1 MPELPEVETIRLGL
15 QRYLVGHRIE
25 KVDVRL
31 PKLVEG
37 DVKNIEGS
45 KVIAVRRFGKGLVID
60 LDNDYSIAIHIK
72 LTGQL
77 IYRGPNLKEKVKL
90 SKKVGGNVPNK
101 WTHVI
106 FKLKTQPVRQ
116 AQGKKSKVKSAS
128 QNSKVKKG
136 SEAYLYYNDLRQF
149 GWIKIVESSRLK
161 DLSFFRDLGP
171 EPFKDLTLEIFQKI
185 VSSSNVPV
193 KPFIMDQKKIG
204 GIGNIYANDALFD
217 AGIDPKKKAKSLLED
232 EIKKLYDSI
241 LKVLKLGLK
250 TGGATELNF
259 VNVLGGEGGYQKHF
273 LVYAREGKKCK
284 RCGRIIRK
292 IFLGG
297 RGTYYCPS
305 CQK

>member
-1 MPELPEVETIRLGL
+1 VPELPEVETIKLGL
-15 QRYLVGHRIE
+15 QKYLVGHRIE
-25 KVDVRL
+25 RVDVRL
-31 PKLVEG
+31 PKLVHG
-37 DVKNIEGS
+37 DVKNIIGG
-45 KVIAVRRFGKGLVID
+45 KVIDVRRFGKGLVID

-90 SKKVGGNVPNK
+90 SKKVGESIPNK

-106 FKLKTQPVRQ
+106 FKLKTQ
-116 AQGKKSKVKSAS
+116 KSKVDKESDAF
-128 QNSKVKKG
+128 
-136 SEAYLYYNDLRQF
+136 LYYNDLRQF
-149 GWIKIVESSRLK
+149 GWIRIVESGKLK
-161 DLSFFRDLGP
+161 DEKFFKDLGP

-185 VSSSNVPV
+185 VSSSNISI
-193 KPFIMDQKKIG
+193 KPLMMDQKKIG

-217 AGIDPKKKAKSLLED
+217 AGIDPKRKAKNLSED

-250 TGGATELNF
+250 TGGASELNF

-273 LVYAREGKKCK
+273 LVYGREGQKCK
-284 RCGRIIRK
+284 RSGRRSESSARQGDHIIKK
-292 IFLGG
+292 IYFAGH
-297 RGTYYCPS
+297 GTYYCER